1 MTDKASSS
9 GAGLSIVLINAPP
22 DDAAR
27 IARSLVEQKLA
38 ACVNVIPGVRSFYFW
53 DGALQEDSEST
64 LVVKTTDAA
73 LEDLTAAV
81 KKLHPYSVPEVIAL
95 PLSDAGNPEYLSWVK
110 SSVRD

>member
-1 MTDKASSS
+1 M
-9 GAGLSIVLINAPP
+9 SIVLINAPP
-22 DDAAR
+22 DDAPR
-27 IARSLVEQKLA
+27 IARALVEQKLA
-38 ACVNVIPGVRSFYFW
+38 ACVNVIPGVKSFYFW

-110 SSVRD
+110 SSVRG